1 METVTRNDMDKEI
14 FKFGKYKGI
23 DIDKVIHSGSRYA
36 QWAEENVSFFSLS
49 SVQKETLTEE
59 IEKLNLKNETRLLM
73 HNYGMHTTEAMNF
86 SEYDYPEYF

>member
-1 METVTRNDMDKEI
+1 METVTRNNMNKET

-23 DIDKVIHSGSRYA
+23 DIDKVIHSGPRYV

-59 IEKLNLKNETRLLM
+59 IEKLNFKNETILLM
-73 HNYGMHTTEAMNF
+73 HKYGMHTTEAMNF
-86 SEYDYPEYF
+86 IEYDYPEYF